1 MSGDATCPAEVF
13 RLPGFLPFWLAG
25 TVSEFG
31 SFITLLALQVLVV
44 QTLHG
49 TSFEVGLLKSATWL
63 PYVLLGLVVGA
74 LIERRRRMPILITAD
89 LARAVI
95 LLAIPGL
102 WLLGWLTLPA
112 LLIFVGVFGLFT
124 LLSDSASQSVLPRI
138 VPAASLLHANARI
151 DQSYTVAETS
161 GPMLA
166 GALVSV
172 IGAPFAVLVDA
183 ASYLFSAAALARVRL
198 AEPRAVPG
206 ARSRVWSDIRD
217 GLRWVYGHRTLAP
230 MAVSTHVWF
239 LFSSMLTTVF
249 VPFLLTGL
257 GMSAFQ
263 LGIALAAAG
272 VGGVLGALLATR
284 IGLRWGVGWTVI
296 GGTALMVIGWTMVA
310 LVPTGPG
317 AGWQWASLAFVALGQ
332 ALYGFALGAENSNEM
347 GYRQAVT
354 PDALQGRMNATMRSI
369 NRAAL
374 VIGAPIGGL
383 LADAIGFRP
392 TILIGVGG
400 LVVSLV
406 IMAASPF
413 RGARHGELA
422 PELAPGFAPEF
433 DDSGSPPDAAV
444 P

>member
-1 MSGDATCPAEVF
+1 VSQAAARPGEVF
-13 RLPGFLPFWLAG
+13 GQPGFLPFWLAG

-31 SFITLLALQVLVV
+31 SFVTVLALQVLVV

-49 TSFEVGLLKSATWL
+49 NAFEVGLLKSATWL

-74 LIERRRRMPILITAD
+74 LIERRRRIPILITAD

-95 LLAIPGL
+95 LFAIPAL

-124 LLSDSASQSVLPRI
+124 LLNDSAAQSVLPRI

-151 DQSYTVAETS
+151 DQSYTLAETS
-161 GPMLA
+161 GPVIA
-166 GALVSV
+166 GGLVSL

-183 ASYLFSAAALARVRL
+183 ARSLFSAAALTRVRL

-206 ARSRVWSDIRD
+206 ARSQVGRDIRD
-217 GLRWVYGHRTLAP
+217 GLRWVYTHRTLAP

-257 GMSAFQ
+257 GMNAFQ

-272 VGGVLGALLATR
+272 VGGVAGALLATR
-284 IGLRWGVGWTVI
+284 IGLRWGVGRTVMA
-296 GGTALMVIGWTMVA
+296 GTSLMVVA
-310 LVPTGPG
+310 WLVIAAVPAGHG
-317 AGWQWASLAFVALGQ
+317 AGRQWLSLVFVAVGQ
-332 ALYGFALGAENSNEM
+332 ALYGLALGAENANEM

-374 VIGAPIGGL
+374 VIGAPVGGL

-392 TILIGVGG
+392 TILIGVAG
-400 LVVSLV
+400 LAVSLV
-406 IMAASPF
+406 IVAASPF
-413 RGARHGELA
+413 RGARHGEA
-422 PELAPGFAPEF
+422 APEF
-433 DDSGSPPDAAV
+433 DNPASPPDAVA

>member
-1 MSGDATCPAEVF
+1 MSQDGPGSYEVF
-13 RLPGFLPFWLAG
+13 RRPGFLPFWLAG

-31 SFITLLALQVLVV
+31 SFVTVLALQVLVV
-44 QTLHG
+44 QSLHG
-49 TSFEVGLLKSATWL
+49 NAFEVGLLKSATWL

-74 LIERRRRMPILITAD
+74 LIERRRRMPILIGAD

-102 WLLGWLTLPA
+102 WLLGLLTLPA
-112 LLIFVGVFGLFT
+112 LLIFVGVFGVFT
-124 LLSDSASQSVLPRI
+124 LFSDSASQSMLPRI
-138 VPAASLLHANARI
+138 VPASALLHANARI
-151 DQSYTVAETS
+151 DQSYTLAETS
-161 GPMLA
+161 GPVIA
-166 GALVSV
+166 GALVSLV
-172 IGAPFAVLVDA
+172 GAPFAVLVDA
-183 ASYLFSAAALARVRL
+183 ASYLFSAATLTRVRV
-198 AEPRAVPG
+198 AEPHAVPG
-206 ARSRVWSDIRD
+206 ARSRVLSDIRD
-217 GLRWVYGHRTLAP
+217 GLRWVYRHRTLAP

-239 LFSSMLTTVF
+239 LFSSMLNTVF

-272 VGGVLGALLATR
+272 VGGVAGALLATR

-296 GGTALMVIGWTMVA
+296 GGTAVMILGWMLIA
-310 LVPTGPG
+310 LVPTGHG
-317 AGWQWASLAFVALGQ
+317 ATWQWLSLVLVAVGR
-332 ALYGFALGAENSNEM
+332 ALYGFALGAENANEM

-354 PDALQGRMNATMRSI
+354 PDALQGRMNGTMRTI

-392 TILIGVGG
+392 TILIGVAG
-400 LVVSLV
+400 LAVSVV

-413 RGARHGELA
+413 RTARHGEV
-422 PELAPGFAPEF
+422 APEF
-433 DDSGSPPDAAV
+433 ENPGSAPDPV
-444 P
+444 S